1 MDLFAKNFSFGN
13 QELSSEYALVAFD
26 DPGTAKETALQT
38 TTNKSS
44 ITPYRSQVS
53 LYGVQY
59 EDVIKFEVSIIR
71 CDQDTFKT
79 EEIDTFY
86 SWILSPITYQPF
98 TITDYPDTNYHQGIV
113 YYAICIGYEEFRIG
127 TQVKGLKFYFEC
139 DAPYGYAPTETTNF
153 SSTASTT
160 IKINNT
166 SDELVDYYPLI
177 KIKSNAT
184 GKVTLKTDKY
194 PSEVMELQ
202 VLQDQELTIDNES
215 GTITDNMELFS
226 FEDDFNLTWIHLAPG
241 ENTITITGNVT
252 GSIECTYIRKR
263 GV

>member
-1 MDLFAKNFSFGN
+1 MDLFAKSFTFAGTT
-13 QELSSEYALVAFD
+13 LSDEYFICTFES
-26 DPGTAKETALQT
+26 PST
-38 TTNKSS
+38 TYESSIKRSTNTSD
-44 ITPYRSQVS
+44 ITPYRSTTFLYGSQYQDVMKFNVS
-53 LYGVQY
+53 LTKP
-59 EDVIKFEVSIIR
+59 DKSIFSPSEVDSLVNWLLGPMTYQDFTVLDFDGEKYHENIIYHAF
-71 CDQDTFKT
+71 CTGYDTFRVGT
-79 EEIDTFY
+79 
-86 SWILSPITYQPF
+86 
-98 TITDYPDTNYHQGIV
+98 
-113 YYAICIGYEEFRIG
+113 AINGMIFS
-127 TQVKGLKFYFEC
+127 FEC

-153 SSTASTT
+153 SSTTSTT

-184 GKVTLKTDKY
+184 GKITLKTDKY

-202 VLQDQELTIDNES
+202 VLQNQELAIDNES